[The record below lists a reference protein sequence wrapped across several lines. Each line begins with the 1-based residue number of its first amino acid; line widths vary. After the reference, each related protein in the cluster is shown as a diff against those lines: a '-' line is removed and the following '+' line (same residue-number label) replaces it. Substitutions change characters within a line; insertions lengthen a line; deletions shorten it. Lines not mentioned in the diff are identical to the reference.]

1 MRSIINNICVN
12 DQDQLI
18 DIIDKLE
25 NGFRRDKSQASGSEH
40 YAVNGELLDFLT
52 SVEKAEL
59 DFLDMVLSSIVSSI
73 TMISFSTKIAQGF
86 DVQEK
91 RRGQYH

>member
-25 NGFRRDKSQASGSEH
+25 NGFRRDKSQASGSEN

-73 TMISFSTKIAQGF
+73 TMISFSTKRSSRI
-86 DVQEK
+86 
-91 RRGQYH
+91 